1 MLSCQHVGLQSLL
14 IFVLS
19 FSCSQLI
26 SVCHD
31 DKTLMMFTDD
41 RLSFFVTVLAALVI
55 MFLAALPLQIAMTM
69 GAGELK

>member
-1 MLSCQHVGLQSLL
+1 MLSCQHVSLQSFL

-26 SVCHD
+26 SVCYD

-55 MFLAALPLQIAMTM
+55 MCLASLPLQIAMTM